1 MYELPPV
8 GLVTLAPEEVVFTK
22 QQTAKQLGVHHNT
35 ITSWDAI
42 AFFRV
47 PHYRQC
53 YEVSP
58 GKYNRYQPLCKYQ
71 VWVLKRVKHLRKR
84 LRHTDRVR
92 SYLTTYAH
100 EFTVQAFQQEK
111 QP

>member
-1 MYELPPV
+1 MNEPPGT
-8 GLVTLAPEEVVFTK
+8 GLAAFVPEEVVFTK
-22 QQTAKQLGVHHNT
+22 QQTAKELGVHHNT

-47 PHYRQC
+47 PHYRKC

-71 VWVLKRVKHLRKR
+71 VWILKRIQYLRKR
-84 LRHTDRVR
+84 LHHTDRVR
-92 SYLTTYAH
+92 SYLTTYAD
-100 EFTVQAFQQEK
+100 EFTFQAFQQET